1 MIAIYAAKQC
11 EKIAAAIAEGAN
23 GVETKITTNPAEL
36 TGEKNCLCLSKNLL
50 GGETNPIASYIS
62 GKHIYIIGIGFSFE
76 DMRVASDALVKKGA
90 NVNNTLCLK
99 RSSQLP
105 FGGEVNETELVRAKA
120 FGERIAST
128 ITGTRNFQENEK
140 NRIKNYSK

>member
-1 MIAIYAAKQC
+1 MIAIYAAKGC

-23 GVETKITTNPAEL
+23 GIETKITTNPAEL
-36 TGEKNCLCLSKNLL
+36 TGDKNVVCLSKNLL
-50 GGETNPIASYIS
+50 GGETKPIENNVS
-62 GKHIYIIGIGFSFE
+62 GKHVYIIGIGFSFE
-76 DMRVASDALVKKGA
+76 NMRIASEALVKKGA

-99 RSSQLP
+99 RSSQFP
-105 FGGEVNETELVRAKA
+105 FGSEVSETEIVRTKA

-140 NRIKNYSK
+140 NRIRNYSK